1 MNFALQAARKCEV
14 FQSPHIHSP
23 RPSVMLS
30 RSTLK
35 SLLTAS
41 LIICSFQISNA
52 QNDAG
57 QLGFTAL
64 QGQANTLVE
73 NGKLIEAMPLLKES
87 CADLEKWTDPR

>member
-1 MNFALQAARKCEV
+1 MEKNRISLYKPLVNAKF
-14 FQSPHIHSP
+14 SIPHEHSP

-30 RSTLK
+30 RFTLK
-35 SLLTAS
+35 SLLSAS
-41 LIICSFQISNA
+41 LIICSLQVSNA

-73 NGKLIEAMPLLKES
+73 NGKLIEAIPLLKES
-87 CADLEKWTDPR
+87 W